1 MKKLFD
7 LLEEENSTPLSESV
21 KQVIDD
27 NARQSSSVQPK
38 VESNRHIDAAQ
49 KKHNSVREQYK
60 ELQELKRLSM
70 AQRTEILKALEK
82 GQPLQQVLLMCI
94 ECINSTVH
102 DEAFKRQAIKNF
114 EENYK

>member
-7 LLEEENSTPLSESV
+7 LLEEEKSTPLSESV

-27 NARQSSSVQPK
+27 NARQSSTAQ
-38 VESNRHIDAAQ
+38 SNRRIDAAQ
-49 KKHNSVREQYK
+49 KRHNSVREQYK

-82 GQPLQQVLLMCI
+82 GQPLQEVLLMCI

>member
-7 LLEEENSTPLSESV
+7 LLEEENATPLSESV

-27 NARQSSSVQPK
+27 NARQSSTVQ
-38 VESNRHIDAAQ
+38 SNRHIDAAQ
-49 KKHNSVREQYK
+49 KRHNSVREQYK

>member
-7 LLEEENSTPLSESV
+7 LLEEENATPLSESV

-27 NARQSSSVQPK
+27 NARQSPTVQP
-38 VESNRHIDAAQ
+38 NRLIDAAQ
-49 KKHNSVREQYK
+49 KRHNSVREQYK

>member
-7 LLEEENSTPLSESV
+7 LLEEEKSTPLSESV

-27 NARQSSSVQPK
+27 NARQSSTTQ
-38 VESNRHIDAAQ
+38 SNRRIDAAQ
-49 KKHNSVREQYK
+49 KRHNSVREQYK

-82 GQPLQQVLLMCI
+82 GQPLQEVLLMCI

>member
-7 LLEEENSTPLSESV
+7 LLEEEKSTPLSESV

-27 NARQSSSVQPK
+27 NARQSSTVQL
-38 VESNRHIDAAQ
+38 NRRIDAAQ
-49 KKHNSVREQYK
+49 KRHNSVREQYK

-82 GQPLQQVLLMCI
+82 GQPLQEVLLMCI

>member
-27 NARQSSSVQPK
+27 NARQSSSVQ
-38 VESNRHIDAAQ
+38 SNRRIDAAQ
-49 KKHNSVREQYK
+49 KRHNSVREQYK

-82 GQPLQQVLLMCI
+82 GQPLQEVLLMCI

>member
-27 NARQSSSVQPK
+27 NARQSSTVQ
-38 VESNRHIDAAQ
+38 SNRRIDVAQ
-49 KKHNSVREQYK
+49 KRHNSVREQYK

-82 GQPLQQVLLMCI
+82 GQPLHEVLLMCI
-94 ECINSTVH
+94 DCINSTVH

>member
-7 LLEEENSTPLSESV
+7 LLEEENATPLSESV

-27 NARQSSSVQPK
+27 NARQSSSV
-38 VESNRHIDAAQ
+38 ESNRHIDAAQ
-49 KKHNSVREQYK
+49 KRHNSVREQYK

-82 GQPLQQVLLMCI
+82 GQPLQEVLLMCI

-114 EENYK
+114 EKNYK

>member
-82 GQPLQQVLLMCI
+82 GQPLQEVLLMCI

>member
-7 LLEEENSTPLSESV
+7 LLEEENATPLSESV

-27 NARQSSSVQPK
+27 NARQSSSV
-38 VESNRHIDAAQ
+38 ESNRHIDAAQ
-49 KKHNSVREQYK
+49 KRHNSVREQYK

-82 GQPLQQVLLMCI
+82 GQPLQEVLLMCI

-114 EENYK
+114 EQNYK

>member
-7 LLEEENSTPLSESV
+7 LLEEENPTSLSESV

-27 NARQSSSVQPK
+27 NARQSSTVQ
-38 VESNRHIDAAQ
+38 SNRHIDAAQ
-49 KKHNSVREQYK
+49 KRHNSVREQYK

>member
-21 KQVIDD
+21 KQIIDD
-27 NARQSSSVQPK
+27 NARQSPTVQH
-38 VESNRHIDAAQ
+38 NRRIDAAQ
-49 KKHNSVREQYK
+49 KRHNSVREQYK

-82 GQPLQQVLLMCI
+82 GQPLHEVLLMCI

-114 EENYK
+114 EKNYK

>member
-27 NARQSSSVQPK
+27 NARQSSTVQSK
-38 VESNRHIDAAQ
+38 R
-49 KKHNSVREQYK
+49 HNSVREQYK

-82 GQPLQQVLLMCI
+82 GQPLQEVLLMCI

-114 EENYK
+114 EKNYK

>member
-7 LLEEENSTPLSESV
+7 LLEEENATPLSKSV

-27 NARQSSSVQPK
+27 NARQSSTAQPK
-38 VESNRHIDAAQ
+38 AQSNRRIDAAQ
-49 KKHNSVREQYK
+49 KRHNSVREQYK

-70 AQRTEILKALEK
+70 DQRTDILKALEK

-114 EENYK
+114 EKNYK

>member
-7 LLEEENSTPLSESV
+7 LLEEEKSTPLSESV

-27 NARQSSSVQPK
+27 NARQSPTAQP
-38 VESNRHIDAAQ
+38 NRRIDAAQ
-49 KKHNSVREQYK
+49 KRHNSVREQYK

-82 GQPLQQVLLMCI
+82 GQPLQEVLLMCI

>member
-7 LLEEENSTPLSESV
+7 LLEEENATPLSESV

-27 NARQSSSVQPK
+27 NARQSPTVQP
-38 VESNRHIDAAQ
+38 NRRIDAAQ
-49 KKHNSVREQYK
+49 KRHNSVREQYK

-70 AQRTEILKALEK
+70 VQRTEILKALEK
-82 GQPLQQVLLMCI
+82 GQPLQEVLLMCI

-102 DEAFKRQAIKNF
+102 DEAFKRQAIKSF

>member
-7 LLEEENSTPLSESV
+7 LLEEENATPLSKSV

-27 NARQSSSVQPK
+27 NARQSSSV
-38 VESNRHIDAAQ
+38 ESNRHIDAAQ
-49 KKHNSVREQYK
+49 KRHNSVREQYK

-82 GQPLQQVLLMCI
+82 GQPLQEVLLMCI

>member
-7 LLEEENSTPLSESV
+7 LLEEENATPLSESV

-27 NARQSSSVQPK
+27 NARQSSSV
-38 VESNRHIDAAQ
+38 ESNRHIDAAQ
-49 KKHNSVREQYK
+49 KRHNSVREQYK

-82 GQPLQQVLLMCI
+82 GQPLQEVLLMCI

>member
-7 LLEEENSTPLSESV
+7 LLEEEKSTPLSESV

-27 NARQSSSVQPK
+27 NAQQSSTVQ
-38 VESNRHIDAAQ
+38 SNRRIDAAQ
-49 KKHNSVREQYK
+49 KRHNSVREQYK

-82 GQPLQQVLLMCI
+82 GQSLQEVLLMCI